1 MRVTWYFMLMH
12 HPGCAQLYDGRSSSS
27 GQDIRIINVKVSER
41 IVSIQIDNVEEFTF
55 SKLKEDA
62 DTL

>member
-1 MRVTWYFMLMH
+1 MLVTWYFMLMH
-12 HPGCAQLYDGRSSSS
+12 HPGCAQLYDGRSSS